1 MYYLDS
7 GMLAYYEND
16 FSGAIERLSKAEQFI
31 DDYYTKSVTQNMAA
45 FLTNDTAI
53 EYPGEDYED
62 IYINLIKTISY
73 YKAGK
78 WEEGF
83 HELNAYRRK
92 TNLLKQKYQNDI
104 NRVKEYAKISDNAN
118 VNVNFYDMKTNL
130 QKLVP
135 MNRSDMLYVPLDI
148 PGSNLNNFNGIIPNT
163 NLDPLNNNTITPS
176 PVTFNNFVYPQQN
189 YPYLYNPQYR
199 QFFYNQNY
207 YMNMIKMQ
215 QMTQMK

>member
-1 MYYLDS
+1 MNAPWREKPSDYFNYGYTEAEWVKHSEKVKSKFDIMNEMVKKGTYILPQVKDELNYLMCFPS
-7 GMLAYYEND
+7 
-16 FSGAIERLSKAEQFI
+16 
-31 DDYYTKSVTQNMAA
+31 DYGG
-45 FLTNDTAI
+45 L
-53 EYPGEDYED
+53 GD
-62 IYINLIKTISY
+62 IYD
-73 YKAGK
+73 
-78 WEEGF
+78 
-83 HELNAYRRK
+83 
-92 TNLLKQKYQNDI
+92 Q
-104 NRVKEYAKISDNAN
+104 EYE
-118 VNVNFYDMKTNL
+118 NVNFYDMKTNL

-176 PVTFNNFVYPQQN
+176 PVTLNNFVYPQQN

>member
-1 MYYLDS
+1 MRERVLKKITFVVVFTCIFTTLIFAQKNVTSLQDLEKNKEKIYSKRDNVLYYLDS

-62 IYINLIKTISY
+62 IYINLIKTIAY

-118 VNVNFYDMKTNL
+118 VNLNFYDSAL
-130 QKLVP
+130 AE
-135 MNRSDMLYVPLDI
+135 
-148 PGSNLNNFNGIIPNT
+148 
-163 NLDPLNNNTITPS
+163 
-176 PVTFNNFVYPQQN
+176 
-189 YPYLYNPQYR
+189 YLYLLYYR
-199 QFFYNQNY
+199 NIKDYNQ
-207 YMNMIKMQ
+207 MQ
-215 QMTQMK
+215 YEKLSIVVD